1 MKISLVSKQMS
12 AGNLFHYSS
21 NTDGMYI
28 WRILHK
34 CTYICVHVCI
44 HMHVLRA
51 LNDTLLS
58 TVLLC
63 SNKNGRSSEQLWWSQ
78 EFVNILSYQW
88 PYNTE
93 LLMALSSIDRFLK
106 CTIKEVFS
114 FPCLSFYKL
123 WNELTYDIAEI
134 ADVKAIYWA
143 FCHYMHEATTSFN
156 YEYF

>member
-63 SNKNGRSSEQLWWSQ
+63 SNMNGRSSEQLWWSQ

-93 LLMALSSIDRFLK
+93 LLMALSSIDRFFK

-114 FPCLSFYKL
+114 FPCLIFLQTLKWINIWHCWNSRCKSHILGFLPLHAWSHNKL
-123 WNELTYDIAEI
+123 
-134 ADVKAIYWA
+134 
-143 FCHYMHEATTSFN
+143 
-156 YEYF
+156 